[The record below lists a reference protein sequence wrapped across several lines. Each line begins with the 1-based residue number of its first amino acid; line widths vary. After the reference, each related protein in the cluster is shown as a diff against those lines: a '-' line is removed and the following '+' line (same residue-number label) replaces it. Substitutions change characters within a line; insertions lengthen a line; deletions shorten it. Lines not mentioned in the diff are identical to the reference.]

1 MAGLAAAST
10 VVRVLRVV
18 VMPALAMLTVC
29 CSMTLHNTKVTSAH
43 VACNPGH
50 VMPLLQ
56 MLAYGAAMPLLM
68 PFAECDDKIQQN
80 ETRNRAQTS

>member
-29 CSMTLHNTKVTSAH
+29 CSMTLHNTKVGNAD
-43 VACNPGH
+43 VAGDPGQ
-50 VMPLLQ
+50 VMPVL
-56 MLAYGAAMPLLM
+56 
-68 PFAECDDKIQQN
+68 
-80 ETRNRAQTS
+80 S